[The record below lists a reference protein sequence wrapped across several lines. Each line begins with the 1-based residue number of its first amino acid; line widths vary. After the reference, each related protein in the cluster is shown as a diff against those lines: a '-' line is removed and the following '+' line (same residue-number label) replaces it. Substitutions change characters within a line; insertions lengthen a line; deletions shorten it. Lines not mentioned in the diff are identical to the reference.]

1 MLAHSEVRRP
11 VFRTALILLALA
23 NLLAL
28 AARIWHAGA
37 HADSNSISDPAISL
51 AFYIVLALWIG
62 STRAE
67 ADRGWLLQ
75 AATLGVSGGV
85 ALICVV
91 GIASLPMPEG
101 FTLHYK
107 LQAVLICAAVAMWGI
122 AAARIARAGRKL
134 GFAVVAAI
142 WSAMVS
148 SLLACSALLAETY
161 AKMGSDNVL
170 DPWGPLQ
177 QRLMGPDSTQPLVHT
192 LNAATGFLLI
202 GPVVGCA
209 AGVVFGSLFRRR
221 NG

>member
-1 MLAHSEVRRP
+1 MLNHSAVHRP
-11 VFRTALILLALA
+11 VFRTGLILLALL

-28 AARIWHAGA
+28 GARIWHASSG
-37 HADSNSISDPAISL
+37 ADSNSISDPAISL

-62 STRAE
+62 SARAE
-67 ADRGWLLQ
+67 ADRSWLLQ

-85 ALICVV
+85 ALMCVV
-91 GIASLPMPEG
+91 GIASLPMPDG

-107 LQAVLICAAVAMWGI
+107 LQAILICAAIAMWGI
-122 AAARIARAGRKL
+122 AAARVTRAGRKP

-161 AKMGSDNVL
+161 VKMGADTVL

-177 QRLMGPDSTQPLVHT
+177 QRLVGPDSTQPLVHT

-202 GPVVGCA
+202 GPVVGCLAGA
-209 AGVVFGSLFRRR
+209 ACGFLFRRK
-221 NG
+221 NA

>member
-1 MLAHSEVRRP
+1 MAAHSAVHRP
-11 VFRTALILLALA
+11 VFRTALILLALG

-37 HADSNSISDPAISL
+37 GTDSNSITDPAISL
-51 AFYIVLALWIG
+51 GFYIVLALWIG

-91 GIASLPMPEG
+91 GIASLPMPDG

-107 LQAVLICAAVAMWGI
+107 LQVILICAAIAMWGI
-122 AAARIARAGRKL
+122 AAARITRSGRKL
-134 GFAVVAAI
+134 GLAVVAGI

-148 SLLACSALLAETY
+148 SLLACSALLAQTY
-161 AKMGSDNVL
+161 AKMGDGVL

-177 QRLMGPDSTQPLVHT
+177 QRIVGPDSTQPLVHT

-209 AGVVFGSLFRRR
+209 AGALSGFLFRRKTA
-221 NG
+221 